1 MLILARSK
9 NEKVIIADKRTGDII
24 AEVMVCEIGR
34 SSIKIGFAADS
45 EIAVHR
51 QEIYLQIYG
60 NKRDGE

>member
-9 NEKVIIADKRTGDII
+9 NEKVIIADQRTGSII
-24 AEVMVCEIGR
+24 CEVMVCEIERGKV
-34 SSIKIGFAADS
+34 KIGFAADS